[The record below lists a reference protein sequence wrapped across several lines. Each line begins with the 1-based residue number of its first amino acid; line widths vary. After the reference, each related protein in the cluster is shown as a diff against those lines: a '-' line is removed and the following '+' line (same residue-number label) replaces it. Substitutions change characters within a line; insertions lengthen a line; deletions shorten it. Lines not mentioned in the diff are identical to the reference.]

1 MRQDPQRIRTLT
13 ASTSPCVAAIAE
25 SEGLVPMLAAAWTEM
40 TLRQPY
46 GPQTIREVLDRASV
60 TANRRGDPN
69 AAARY
74 QSALRDFDRSFE
86 AR

>member
-25 SEGLVPMLAAAWTEM
+25 SEGMVPMLAAAWTEM

-46 GPQTIREVLDRASV
+46 GAQTIREVLDRAAV
-60 TANRRGDPN
+60 TANRRGDPT

-74 QSALRDFDRSFE
+74 QSALREFDHSFD